1 MGFAQKN
8 AFSDAKMKYFQNGIA
23 ILTPLFSM
31 GYTYPHSAPGAVANN
46 GGHDLSKSVDLLLR
60 TGYLHRYPP
69 ENLKHCLDISSP
81 GKPLPPQRS
90 ALSFLQPHRPGENGI

>member
-8 AFSDAKMKYFQNGIA
+8 AFSDAKMKYFQNGIT

-31 GYTYPHSAPGAVANN
+31 GYTYPHSAPGAVANSGRHN
-46 GGHDLSKSVDLLLR
+46 LSKSVDLLLR

-69 ENLKHCLDISSP
+69 ENLKLCLDISSL
-81 GKPLPPQRS
+81 GKPLIPSKKRPKL
-90 ALSFLQPHRPGENGI
+90 ASFPTSPL